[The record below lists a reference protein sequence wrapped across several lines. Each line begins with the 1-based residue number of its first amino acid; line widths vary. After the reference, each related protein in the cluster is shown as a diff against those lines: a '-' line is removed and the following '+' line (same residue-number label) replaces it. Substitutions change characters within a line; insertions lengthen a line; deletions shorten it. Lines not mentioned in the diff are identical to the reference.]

1 MKWHENSIIFV
12 AFLSSTNTN
21 EACQSEKRKILVP
34 NPTKVVAECK
44 QHIVEEKPLL
54 EGLLKGER
62 DRLLQEVEEM
72 KIELCASKRR
82 TRKLLVEQA
91 KDQRMISSLQ
101 SM

>member
-1 MKWHENSIIFV
+1 M

-62 DRLLQEVEEM
+62 DRLLQEAEGM
-72 KIELCASKRR
+72 RIEFTVSRR
-82 TRKLLVEQA
+82 RIRRVITMGKA
-91 KDQRMISSLQ
+91 C
-101 SM
+101 

>member
-1 MKWHENSIIFV
+1 VEENK
-12 AFLSSTNTN
+12 L
-21 EACQSEKRKILVP
+21 L
-34 NPTKVVAECK
+34 K
-44 QHIVEEKPLL
+44 QH
-54 EGLLKGER
+54 R

-91 KDQRMISSLQ
+91 KDQRKISSLQ